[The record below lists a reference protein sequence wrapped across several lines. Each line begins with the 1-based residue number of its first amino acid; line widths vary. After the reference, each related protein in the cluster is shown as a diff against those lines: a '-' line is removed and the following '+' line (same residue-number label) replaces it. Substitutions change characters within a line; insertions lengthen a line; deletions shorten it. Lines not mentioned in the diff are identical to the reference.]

1 MRNLQFP
8 FYARLPLILLSLLLI
23 YVFLTS
29 ASGIFIPL
37 TFSLFFSVLL
47 YPFAKLL
54 EEKLHFGRAGAA
66 MVSVLLFLVL
76 LVCFVYFFT
85 LQFIS
90 FSEDL
95 PMLQSRFQEIFKELQ
110 HWVSV
115 SFHITTRVQTDYL
128 NKSASTMVESAAY
141 SLRNVFFS
149 VTTILLWTIFIFLF
163 TFFMLLYRK
172 LLKKFVLHL
181 FSEQHR
187 EKVGEIIVETKG
199 MINGYIFALLL
210 EMVLL
215 SIVNCTM
222 FLIMGIKYAMLLG
235 VMAAVLNI
243 IPYLGI
249 YSSIVVSFLITFAN
263 STGNMAI
270 EVGIALFCVHL
281 VDSNFLMPRLVGGR
295 VKMNPFITIL
305 AVMVGEFVWGV
316 PGMFLFIPITGIL
329 KLIFERVEGLQ
340 AWGILIGEDEKEV
353 KVKKVKK

>member
-1 MRNLQFP
+1 MLNNTEDLIRQVFDEMVKAKPNLAHDIRYNDDGTINFP
-8 FYARLPLILLSLLLI
+8 KLGNEMVENFPWPVGIELRRLFTKTSLGRDLL
-23 YVFLTS
+23 TH
-29 ASGIFIPL
+29 IFR
-37 TFSLFFSVLL
+37 TF
-47 YPFAKLL
+47 
-54 EEKLHFGRAGAA
+54 ER
-66 MVSVLLFLVL
+66 
-76 LVCFVYFFT
+76 T

-305 AVMVGEFVWGV
+305 AVMVGEFIWGV